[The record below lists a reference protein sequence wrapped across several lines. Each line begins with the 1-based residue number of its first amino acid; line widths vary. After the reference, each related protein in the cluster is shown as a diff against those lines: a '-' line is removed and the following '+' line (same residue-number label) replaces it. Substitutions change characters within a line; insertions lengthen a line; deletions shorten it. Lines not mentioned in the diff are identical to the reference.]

1 MKSRKAIVAFLLAT
15 LVPGLGYLYN
25 GQIKKALFF
34 HFGLLAYVII
44 VHLLG
49 VMAHFRGYL
58 AALVI
63 LVLLVVFAIIDAT
76 LTAYKN
82 REYELK
88 RYNKWYIYLLTIVV
102 FHLTIPVI
110 ASITADNSRYR
121 LFEIVTPTGYPN
133 LLVGDFVLADFGA
146 FRHQEPAYGDLLVF
160 SMPNSGNYYIF
171 RLIGL
176 PNDTLHIERQ
186 IVTHKNR
193 VSFSE
198 LIATVFFEDVEME
211 IFIQTLPNGFQYAFA
226 RIKNPYFDEN
236 EEYSEVVVPNNSF
249 FVLGDNRNF
258 ADDSRFIGFIER
270 EQIQGRLLAVYFSRD
285 LRRINK
291 RWKVGK

>member
-34 HFGLLAYVII
+34 HFGLLTYVIV
-44 VHLLG
+44 VHLSG
-49 VMAHFRGYL
+49 VMAHFWGYL
-58 AALVI
+58 AALI
-63 LVLLVVFAIIDAT
+63 MLVLFVVFAIIDAT

-82 REYELK
+82 KEYELK
-88 RYNKWYIYLLTIVV
+88 RYNKWYIYLLTIAV
-102 FHLTIPVI
+102 FHLAIPII

-146 FRHQEPAYGDLLVF
+146 FRHQEPTYGDLIVF

-176 PNDTLHIERQ
+176 PNDTLRINRQ
-186 IVTHKNR
+186 EVTHKNR
-193 VSFSE
+193 MTFSE
-198 LIATVFFEDVEME
+198 SIATDFFEDIEVE
-211 IFIQTLPNGFQYAFA
+211 ILSQTLPNGIQYTFA
-226 RIKNPYFDEN
+226 RIKKPYFDEN
-236 EEYSEVVVPNNSF
+236 EEYSEVIVPNNSF

-270 EQIQGRLLAVYFSRD
+270 EQMQGRLLAVYFSRD

-291 RWKVGK
+291 RLAK